1 MVRQRQPD
9 VSNALNEPKP
19 RVGKGIIVP
28 DLACNGNLP
37 PGVLIWRALCYILW
51 QLNRNSPGTTYMQMR
66 RLGDTDLLLTTVGL
80 GTWAMGGPW
89 QYGWGPQDDDD
100 AIAAILAG
108 LNKGINWIDTAPVY
122 GLGHSES
129 LVGQA
134 LKMTQHK
141 PFIATKCGLLWN
153 DKREK
158 VPNLTPQSIR
168 KECEDSLKR
177 LGVDRI
183 DLYQMHWP
191 DPDSGIEKAWEEMAR
206 LAETG
211 KVRHLGVSNY
221 SIAQMER
228 IRRIH
233 PIASLQPPYS
243 MLHREVEAEILGYCA
258 EHKIGVIVYSPMQRG
273 LLTGKF
279 SHERLVALA
288 PGDHRRRMP
297 EFQDPQFS
305 ATLVMVEQLKKIA
318 RRHGRTAA
326 QLAVSWVLR
335 RGEVTSAI
343 VGARRPE
350 QILET
355 APAADWNLS
364 REDIDEIEK
373 LLIERD
379 QKLTRNS

>member
-1 MVRQRQPD
+1 
-9 VSNALNEPKP
+9 
-19 RVGKGIIVP
+19 
-28 DLACNGNLP
+28 
-37 PGVLIWRALCYILW
+37 
-51 QLNRNSPGTTYMQMR
+51 MQTR

-100 AIAAILAG
+100 AIAAILAA
-108 LNKGINWIDTAPVY
+108 LDKGINWIDTAPVY
-122 GLGHSES
+122 GLGHSEE

-134 LKMTQHK
+134 LKMTGHK
-141 PFIATKCGLLWN
+141 PYIATKCGLLWN
-153 DKREK
+153 NKREK
-158 VPNLTPQSIR
+158 VANLKRQSIQR
-168 KECEDSLKR
+168 ECEASLKR
-177 LGVDRI
+177 LGVETI

-191 DPDSGIEKAWEEMAR
+191 DPESDIEEAWEEMAR
-206 LAETG
+206 LAEQG
-211 KVRHLGVSNY
+211 KVRYLGVSNY
-221 SIAQMER
+221 NIRQMER
-228 IRRIH
+228 VRKIH

-243 MLHREVEAEILGYCA
+243 MLHREIEAEVLGYCA
-258 EHKIGVIVYSPMQRG
+258 QHKIGVIAYSPMQRG

-305 ATLVMVEQLKKIA
+305 ATLVMVDQLRKIA
-318 RRHGRTAA
+318 RRHGRTCA

-335 RGEVTSAI
+335 RPEITAAI

-350 QILET
+350 QITET
-355 APAADWNLS
+355 VYASDWTLS

-373 LLIERD
+373 LLAERD
-379 QKLTRNS
+379 QKFVRGS